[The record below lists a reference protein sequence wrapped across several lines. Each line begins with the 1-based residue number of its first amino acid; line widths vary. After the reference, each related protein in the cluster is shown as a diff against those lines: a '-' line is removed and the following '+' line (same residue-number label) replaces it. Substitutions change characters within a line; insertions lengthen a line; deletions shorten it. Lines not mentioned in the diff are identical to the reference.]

1 MIENSETKTKFAKG
15 VVFFPLFSEIY
26 RRAQIFVRRVLRAT
40 VRVLMS
46 VEGATCRQARA
57 VGAPACGPVLPRAV
71 RSQADLPGRPS
82 DGPRDP
88 CAWEGPARPDDDR
101 EKDLGCSLRG
111 RTRPSFSLS
120 SSDAAMISNKLSC
133 LRRIRLN
140 LNLLAA
146 NLLQIAF
153 KKIFYFRKST

>member
-1 MIENSETKTKFAKG
+1 MSAGTCGGGSA
-15 VVFFPLFSEIY
+15 V
-26 RRAQIFVRRVLRAT
+26 RA
-40 VRVLMS
+40 
-46 VEGATCRQARA
+46 
-57 VGAPACGPVLPRAV
+57 GAPRPPRAV

-120 SSDAAMISNKLSC
+120 SSDVAMISTKALSSA
-133 LRRIRLN
+133 N
-140 LNLLAA
+140 DAA
-146 NLLQIAF
+146 QF
-153 KKIFYFRKST
+153 KSSRSKFLSESDDHYPNITSF